1 MFGFRDIFTESI
13 GIDLGTVNTLVAVKG
28 SGIVLR
34 EPSAVAL
41 STGRKREV
49 LAVGSD
55 AVLML
60 GRAPG
65 SVYVEHPLKD
75 GVVADYY
82 LAESMLRHFIDKSLG
97 RRLPGVSVRAVI
109 CVPGCITD
117 VERRAVET
125 AAKGAGAREA
135 YLMDEP
141 VAAAM
146 GAGLSVDDIMGSMV
160 VDIGGGTTDAAV
172 LALGGVVVSGSAR
185 AGCRHVDDAII
196 QYIRREHGVAI
207 GAGSAEQIK
216 LAIGSALPGKS
227 GMFEVYGRNVDT
239 GLPKTLIVSASEI
252 YSAMKKPVAAILGVV
267 RDTLSR
273 TPPELAGD
281 IMERGIVLTG
291 GGALLDGMCD
301 YVYQETGM
309 KVRAADRPLDCV
321 ALGAL
326 EAVENFR
333 LYRDSAARS
342 AV

>member
-135 YLMDEP
+135 ILWMSRSRP
-141 VAAAM
+141 
-146 GAGLSVDDIMGSMV
+146 LW
-160 VDIGGGTTDAAV
+160 
-172 LALGGVVVSGSAR
+172 AR
-185 AGCRHVDDAII
+185 
-196 QYIRREHGVAI
+196 
-207 GAGSAEQIK
+207 
-216 LAIGSALPGKS
+216 
-227 GMFEVYGRNVDT
+227 
-239 GLPKTLIVSASEI
+239 
-252 YSAMKKPVAAILGVV
+252 
-267 RDTLSR
+267 
-273 TPPELAGD
+273 
-281 IMERGIVLTG
+281 
-291 GGALLDGMCD
+291 
-301 YVYQETGM
+301 VYQ
-309 KVRAADRPLDCV
+309 
-321 ALGAL
+321 
-326 EAVENFR
+326 
-333 LYRDSAARS
+333 
-342 AV
+342 